1 MEKPPSTH
9 ILKHTLRISNVYD
22 MIFAKKQTKH
32 NYHIKILKTAPIHFV
47 SLKIPEYMDMQIFFI
62 ANCWTQDI

>member
-1 MEKPPSTH
+1 
-9 ILKHTLRISNVYD
+9 

-32 NYHIKILKTAPIHFV
+32 IYHVKILKSAPFNSV

-62 ANCWTQDI
+62 ANCWTQDVMCMIGLQTLETTVVIPLLST